1 MHLRMQPRSVIV
13 EKMAG
18 IFTKHNWQPYTPSDD
33 SRMKNVGA
41 HCGAKEKVGGNINIY
56 LAW

>member
-1 MHLRMQPRSVIV
+1 MSLNMRLRMQPRSVTV

-18 IFTKHNWQPYTPSDD
+18 IFTKHNWQPYTPSGD

-41 HCGAKEKVGGNINIY
+41 HCGAKEKVGG
-56 LAW
+56 AT